1 MKLLPIGSVVK
12 LEDLEP
18 NIMIIGRM
26 VISNNKLNYDYVGVQ
41 YPVGYLGDEKVLCFN
56 HNKIVEEMHRG
67 YITESELVLREKLLE
82 M

>member
-41 YPVGYLGDEKVLCFN
+41 YPVDYLGDEKVLVN
-56 HNKIVEEMHRG
+56 D
-67 YITESELVLREKLLE
+67 ITHPKLFFAQLENWLRK
-82 M
+82 